1 MATQKSDNTNQGH
14 DSGHNEN
21 DVICFTSHGREIC
34 IHASQIEHIFKKGST
49 REVSS
54 WTIMKIMGEFTQ
66 GFDFLKRFKKSVSIM
81 GSARVG
87 LDHQIYQE
95 ATELGHKLAKA
106 GFAVITGGGPG
117 IMEAANKGAFEAGGR
132 SAGLNIRLA
141 TEQRVNQYVTESES
155 FTFFFT
161 RKVMLETG
169 ASVYI
174 FFPGGFGT
182 LDEFYEMITLIQTHK
197 IKPLPVILVNK
208 EFWAPLLDWMKKMMF
223 EKNKAISKEDMNI
236 YHLVDSADE
245 AYDLIKELSK
255 DKDLFN

>member
-1 MATQKSDNTNQGH
+1 MISRKPNQGEH
-14 DSGHNEN
+14 QHSEE

-34 IHASQIEHIFKKGST
+34 VHVSQLEQIFKKGQT

-87 LDHQIYQE
+87 LDQQIYKE
-95 ATELGHKLAKA
+95 ATDLAFKLAKA

-141 TEQRVNQYVTESES
+141 TEQRANQYVNESES

-169 ASVYI
+169 ASLYV

-182 LDEFYEMITLIQTHK
+182 LDEFFEMITLIQTNK
-197 IKPLPVILVNK
+197 VRPVPVILVNK
-208 EFWAPLLDWMKKMMF
+208 EFWTPLLNWIKTTMY
-223 EKNKAISKEDMNI
+223 EKNRAIDKADMDI
-236 YHLVDSADE
+236 YHLVDNAEE
-245 AYDLIKELSK
+245 AYRLIKELSK
-255 DKDLFN
+255 QKNLFN

>member
-1 MATQKSDNTNQGH
+1 MTSKQPVEDTH
-14 DSGHNEN
+14 EHTDDE
-21 DVICFTSHGREIC
+21 VVCFTSHGREIC
-34 IHASQIEHIFKKGST
+34 IHASQLEHIFKKGST

-66 GFDFLKRFKKSVSIM
+66 GFDFLKRFKKSASIM

-87 LDHQIYQE
+87 FDHGIYQE
-95 ATELGHKLAKA
+95 ATELGFKLAQS

-132 SAGLNIRLA
+132 SAGINIRLA
-141 TEQRVNQYVTESES
+141 TEQRTNQYVQESES

-182 LDEFYEMITLIQTHK
+182 LDEFFEMITLIQTHK
-197 IKPLPVILVNK
+197 IRPVPVILVNK
-208 EFWAPLLDWMKKMMF
+208 EFWTPLLAWIKTTIY
-223 EKNKAISKEDMNI
+223 EKNKAINEHDMNI
-236 YHLVDSADE
+236 YHLVDTAEE
-245 AYDLIKELSK
+245 AYETIKKLSK
-255 DKDLFN
+255 DKNLFD

>member
-1 MATQKSDNTNQGH
+1 MIQRRSTDNDEHQH
-14 DSGHNEN
+14 SES

-34 IHASQIEHIFKKGST
+34 IHVSQLEQIFKKGTT

-81 GSARVG
+81 GSARIG
-87 LDHQIYQE
+87 LNHQIYEE
-95 ATELGHKLAKA
+95 ARQLAFRLAKA

-141 TEQRVNQYVTESES
+141 TEQRVNPYVRESES

-182 LDEFYEMITLIQTHK
+182 LDEFFEMITLIQTKK
-197 IKPLPVILVNK
+197 IRPVPVILISR
-208 EFWAPLLDWMKKMMF
+208 EFWTPLLAWIKNTVY
-223 EKNKAISKEDMNI
+223 EKNHAIDKQDLEI
-236 YHLVDSADE
+236 YHLVDNAEE
-245 AYDLIKELSK
+245 AYNLIKDLSK
-255 DKDLFN
+255 QKHLFG